1 MKVSAR
7 WMSDMDHL
15 FKAEA
20 KAEEAVGAAAARGW
34 TGLGAAVGQ
43 CRLTT
48 A

>member
-1 MKVSAR
+1 
-7 WMSDMDHL
+7 MDHL

-43 CRLTT
+43 CRLTP